1 MILDRDVKVNEPS
14 IDSSIF
20 RAYDIRGIVG
30 ETLTENSMYDLGR
43 ALGSL
48 AQEIGERRIVVGRD
62 GRLSGPTLFAALSKG
77 LVATDCDVIDLGVVP
92 TPLLYYATYL
102 LETTSGVMLTGSHN
116 PPEYNGL
123 KMVVG
128 GETLSEEGIQSLY
141 QRIIKQQFLQGAGR
155 QREIDI
161 VAHYIEQLMD
171 DIELARPLKLVIDG
185 GHGVAGAVAARL
197 YRQLGCEVHE
207 LYCEVDGNFPHHH
220 PDPSQLENLQDLI
233 QYVREIQADVG
244 LAFDGDG
251 DRLGVVTSQGKVI
264 WPDRLLM
271 LFAKSVLADNPSAK
285 IIYDVKCTNHLA
297 HFIRHYGGQPIMW
310 KTGHSFIKAKLTE
323 TQALLAGEM
332 SGHLFFK
339 DRWYGFDDA
348 IYAGARLL
356 EILANE
362 TTESDALF
370 NLIPDSVNTPEMKIP
385 VVEKEKF
392 SLMQR
397 LIDQA
402 NFTGAE
408 EINTIDGIRVNFVDG
423 WGLVRPS
430 NTTPCLILRFEA
442 EDETALLRIQ
452 ELFRHWLLSVRGDL
466 ELPF

>member
-185 GHGVAGAVAARL
+185 GHGVAGAVATRL
-197 YRQLGCEVHE
+197 YRQLGCEVDE
-207 LYCEVDGNFPHHH
+207 LYCNVDGNFPDHH
-220 PDPSQLENLQDLI
+220 PDPSQPENLQDLI
-233 QYVREIQADVG
+233 QRVREVQADVG

-271 LFAKSVLADNPSAK
+271 LFAKSMLAENPGAK
-285 IIYDVKCTNHLA
+285 IIYD
-297 HFIRHYGGQPIMW
+297 
-310 KTGHSFIKAKLTE
+310 
-323 TQALLAGEM
+323 
-332 SGHLFFK
+332 
-339 DRWYGFDDA
+339 
-348 IYAGARLL
+348 
-356 EILANE
+356 
-362 TTESDALF
+362 
-370 NLIPDSVNTPEMKIP
+370 
-385 VVEKEKF
+385 
-392 SLMQR
+392 
-397 LIDQA
+397 
-402 NFTGAE
+402 
-408 EINTIDGIRVNFVDG
+408 
-423 WGLVRPS
+423 
-430 NTTPCLILRFEA
+430 
-442 EDETALLRIQ
+442 
-452 ELFRHWLLSVRGDL
+452 
-466 ELPF
+466 

>member
-1 MILDRDVKVNEPS
+1 MILEQDVAVVEHSVDP
-14 IDSSIF
+14 SIF

-30 ETLTENSMYDLGR
+30 ESLTVESVYALGR

-62 GRLSGPTLFAALSKG
+62 GRLSGPVLFEALCKG
-77 LVATDCDVIDLGVVP
+77 LVATDCDVIELGIVP

-128 GETLSEEGIQSLY
+128 GEALSEEGIKNLY
-141 QRIIKQQFLQGAGR
+141 QRVMKKQYLQGAGKR
-155 QREIDI
+155 REVDI
-161 VAHYIEQLMD
+161 VGHYINQLTD
-171 DIELARPLKLVIDG
+171 DIDLVRPLKIVVDG
-185 GHGVAGAVAARL
+185 GHGVAGDVAARL
-197 YRQLGCEVHE
+197 YRQLGCEVDE
-207 LYCEVDGNFPHHH
+207 LYCNVDGNFPDHH
-220 PDPSQLENLQDLI
+220 PDPSQPENLQDLI
-233 QYVREIQADVG
+233 QRVREVQADVG

-271 LFAKSVLADNPSAK
+271 LFAKSMLAENPGAK
-285 IIYDVKCTNHLA
+285 IIYDVKCTSHLA
-297 HFIRHYGGQPIMW
+297 GFIRDFGGQPIMW
-310 KTGHSFIKAKLTE
+310 KTGHSFIKAKLAE

-332 SGHLFFK
+332 SGHVFFK

-362 TTESDALF
+362 ADASDTLF
-370 NLIPDSVNTPEMKIP
+370 NLIPDSINTPEMKIH
-385 VVEKEKF
+385 VSEKEKF

-402 NFTGAE
+402 DFAEAE
-408 EINTIDGIRVNFVDG
+408 EVNTIDGVRVNFADG

-442 EDETALLRIQ
+442 ANEIVLTKIQ
-452 ELFRHWLLSVRGDL
+452 ELFRHWLLSVQGDL
-466 ELPF
+466 VLPF